1 MLVLPVVAFMASI
14 QLGAAL
20 LSLSPLLLLVYHTV
34 LSQGRFSPRGIFRI
48 AGLTC
53 VWLRASR
60 SAKAEATRPS

>member
-14 QLGAAL
+14 QLGTAL
-20 LSLSPLLLLVYHTV
+20 LFLSPLLLIYHTV
-34 LSQGRFSPRGIFRI
+34 LSQGRFSPRGLFRI
-48 AGLTC
+48 AGLTY